1 MAGQDML
8 NVIKTLKNLKS
19 SNKFETLENYSMLGI
34 IFGAL
39 VFAGGIGLTA
49 ITTSGIPAI
58 ITMFGAVIAF
68 CASVFLVFVWLAKE
82 IFGKREEE

>member
-1 MAGQDML
+1 ML
-8 NVIKTLKNLKS
+8 NVIKTLKDLRRGNR
-19 SNKFETLENYSMLGI
+19 FEVLENYSMLGV

-58 ITMFGAVIAF
+58 ITMLGAVIAF
-68 CASVFLVFVWLAKE
+68 CASVLLVFVWLAKE
-82 IFGKREEE
+82 IFGKREE